1 MVHYCGV
8 ICSFELLIIIEWGE
22 SSMEK
27 NRIRKTASGRN
38 TRMTYA
44 RQKEVLEMPNLIEV
58 QKNSYQW
65 FLDEGL
71 REVFDD
77 ISPISDY
84 SGHLSL
90 EFVDF
95 ELCEDDVK
103 YSIEKC
109 KERDATYAAP
119 LKVKVRLINKEKDEI
134 TEHEIFMGDLP
145 LMTQTGTFVIN
156 GAERVIVS
164 QLVRSPGIYY
174 GIGHDKI
181 GKRLFSCTVIPNR
194 GAWLEYETDSND
206 VFYVRVDRTR
216 KVPITVLIRALGV
229 GTNDEIR
236 ELFGDEPKIEASFAK
251 DTAENYQEG
260 LLELYKKIRP
270 GEPLSVE
277 SAESLI
283 NSMFFDPRRYDLAKV
298 GRYKFNKKLM
308 FRNRIRHHI
317 LAEDVVDALTGE
329 VLAKAGDKVSVELAD
344 RIQNSAIPYVWIQT
358 EEKNVK
364 ILSNMMVDITNFV
377 ECNPRELGITELV
390 YFPVL
395 QQILKEYSD
404 DPEMLAEAIQKNVH
418 ELIPKHITKED
429 IIASINYNIHLEY
442 GIGNDDDI
450 DHLGNRRI
458 RAVGEL
464 LQNQY
469 RIGLSRLERVVR
481 ERMTTHDAEE
491 ISPQV
496 LINIKPVQAAVKEF
510 FGSSQLS
517 QFMDQNNPLGE
528 LTHKRRLSAL
538 GPGGLSRDRAGF
550 EVRDVHYTHY
560 GRMCP
565 IETPEGPNI
574 GLINSLASYAR
585 INEYGFIE
593 APYRKIDKSDPENP
607 RVTDEVVYMTADE
620 EDDYYVAQ
628 ASAPLDAEGHF
639 IRNSVSGRFE
649 TETQEY
655 PKGMFDYMDVSPKMV
670 FSVATALIPFLQND
684 DANRALMGSNMQR
697 QAVPLLFTEAPVVG
711 TGMEPKVAVDSGV
724 CVVAKKAG
732 TIDYVASDLIRMT
745 YDDGGKEEYHLT
757 KFSRSNQ
764 SNCYNQKPVVTK
776 GSHVEEGEVIADGPS
791 TSGGE
796 LALGKNPLIGFMT
809 WEGYNYED
817 AVLLSERLVQEDV
830 YTSVHIEEYEA
841 EARDTKLGPEEITRD
856 VPGVGDDALK
866 DLDDRGIIRIGAEV
880 RAGDIL
886 VGKVTPKGETELTAE
901 ERLLRAIFGEKARE
915 VRDTSLKVPHGEY
928 GIVVDAKVFTRENGD
943 ELSPGVNQAVRIYIA
958 QKRKISVGDKMA
970 GRHGNKGV
978 VSRVLPVED
987 MPYLPNGRP
996 LDIVLNPLGVPSRM
1010 NIGQVLEIHLS
1021 LAAKALGF
1029 NVATPVFDG
1038 AKESDIMD
1046 TLDLAN
1052 DYVNLEWDEFEKKH
1066 KEELLPEVM
1075 EYLSENR
1082 EHRKVWKGVPI
1093 SRDGKVRLR
1102 DGRTGEYFDSP
1113 VTIGHMHYLKL
1124 HHLVDD
1130 KIHARSTGPY
1140 SLVTQQPLGGKAQF
1154 GGQRFGEMEVWALEA
1169 YGAAYTLQEIL
1180 TVKSDDVVGRV
1191 KTYEAIIKGDNI
1203 PEPGVPESFKVLLK
1217 ELQSL
1222 GLDVRVLREDHTEVE
1237 IMESIDYG
1245 ENDYRYEIEGDSRN
1259 YDYEKNS
1266 LGSMGYQRQ
1275 EFDEDSGE
1283 LVASEEEEDVEL
1295 DMDDDFVKEDSEIF

>member
-1 MVHYCGV
+1 
-8 ICSFELLIIIEWGE
+8 
-22 SSMEK
+22 
-27 NRIRKTASGRN
+27 
-38 TRMTYA
+38 
-44 RQKEVLEMPNLIEV
+44 MPNLIEV
-58 QKNSYQW
+58 QKDSYDW
-65 FLDEGL
+65 FLKSGL
-71 REVFDD
+71 KEVFDD

-84 SGHLSL
+84 GGRLSL

-95 ELCEDDVK
+95 TLCEDDVK
-103 YSIEKC
+103 YSIEEC
-109 KERDATYAAP
+109 KQRDATYAAP
-119 LKVKVRLINKEKDEI
+119 LKVKVRLYNKEKDEI

-145 LMTQTGTFVIN
+145 LMTATGTFVIN

-174 GIGHDKI
+174 GITHDKL

-229 GTNDEIR
+229 SSNAEIV
-236 ELFGDEPKIEASFAK
+236 ELFGEEPKILASFTK
-251 DTAENYQEG
+251 DTSTNYQEG

-270 GEPLSVE
+270 GEPLAVE
-277 SAESLI
+277 NAESLI
-283 NSMFFDPRRYDLAKV
+283 MSMFFDPRRYDLAKV
-298 GRYKFNKKLM
+298 GRYKFNKKLAL
-308 FRNRIRHHI
+308 RSRIRNQI
-317 LAEDVVDALTGE
+317 LAEDVVDPSTGE
-329 VLAKAGDKVSVELAD
+329 ILAEKGTTVTLELAD
-344 RIQNSAIPYVWIQT
+344 KIQNAAVPYVWIQT
-358 EEKNVK
+358 EERNVK
-364 ILSNMMVDITNFV
+364 VLSNLMVDLKAWV
-377 ECNPRELGITELV
+377 DVDEEELGINEKV
-390 YFPVL
+390 YYPVL
-395 QQILKEYSD
+395 EKILEENTDIEEIKQ
-404 DPEMLAEAIQKNVH
+404 AIKRDIH
-418 ELIPKHITKED
+418 DLIPKHITKED
-429 IIASINYNIHLEY
+429 IFASINYNMHLEY
-442 GIGNDDDI
+442 GAGNADDI

-469 RIGLSRLERVVR
+469 RIGLSRMERVVR
-481 ERMTTHDAEE
+481 ERMTTQDIDG
-491 ISPQV
+491 ISPQS
-496 LINIKPVQAAVKEF
+496 LINIKPVTAAIKEF

-550 EVRDVHYTHY
+550 EVRDVHYSHY

-585 INEYGFIE
+585 INEYGFVE
-593 APYRKIDKSDPENP
+593 APYRRIDKSDPKNP

-620 EDDYYVAQ
+620 EDNYHVAQ
-628 ASAPLDAEGHF
+628 ANEPLDAEGHF
-639 IRNSVSGRFE
+639 LNKNVSGRYLD
-649 TETQEY
+649 ETQSYE
-655 PKGMFDYMDVSPKMV
+655 PHMFDYMDVSPKMV

-697 QAVPLLFTEAPVVG
+697 QAVPLMITDAPVVG
-711 TGMEPKVAVDSGV
+711 TGIEAKAAVDSGV

-732 TIDYVASDLIRMT
+732 TISYSCSNEIRMNN
-745 YDDGGKEEYHLT
+745 DDGTKDVYHLT
-757 KFSRSNQ
+757 KFMRSNQ
-764 SNCYNQKPVVTK
+764 SNCYNQKPIVFK
-776 GSHVEEGEVIADGPS
+776 GDHVEAGEVIADGPS
-791 TSGGE
+791 TYQGE

-817 AVLLSERLVQEDV
+817 AVLLSERLVQDDV
-830 YTSVHIEEYEA
+830 YTSIHIEEYEA
-841 EARDTKLGPEEITRD
+841 EARDTKLGPEEITKD
-856 VPGVGDDALK
+856 VPGVGDEALK
-866 DLDDRGIIRIGAEV
+866 DLDERGIIRIGAEV

-928 GIVVDAKVFTRENGD
+928 GIIVDAKVFTRENGD

-987 MPYLPNGRP
+987 MPFLPNGRP

-1021 LAAKALGF
+1021 LAAAALGF
-1029 NVATPVFDG
+1029 NVSTPIFDG
-1038 AKESDIMD
+1038 ANEKDIQD
-1046 TLDLAN
+1046 TLELAN
-1052 DYVNLEWDEFEKKH
+1052 DYVNMEWDAFSEKYKDI
-1066 KEELLPEVM
+1066 LLPEVYQ
-1075 EYLSENR
+1075 YLEEHLDHR
-1082 EHRKVWKGVPI
+1082 ELWKGVDI
-1093 SRDGKVRLR
+1093 ARDGKVQLR
-1102 DGRTGEYFDSP
+1102 DGRTGEPFDGRT
-1113 VTIGHMHYLKL
+1113 TIGHMHYLKL

-1169 YGAAYTLQEIL
+1169 YGASYTLQEIL

-1203 PEPGVPESFKVLLK
+1203 PEPGIPESFKVLLK

-1222 GLDVRVLREDHTEVE
+1222 ALDVRVLRDDNTEVK
-1237 IMESIDYG
+1237 IMESVDYG
-1245 ENDYRYEIEGDSRN
+1245 DTNLNHIIEGDRYSDREDERFG
-1259 YDYEKNS
+1259 DYGFSKK
-1266 LGSMGYQRQ
+1266 
-1275 EFDEDSGE
+1275 EFDGEEMVDVEED
-1283 LVASEEEEDVEL
+1283 EEEDSYL
-1295 DMDDDFVKEDSEIF
+1295 DLDESSDDDM

>member
-1 MVHYCGV
+1 
-8 ICSFELLIIIEWGE
+8 
-22 SSMEK
+22 
-27 NRIRKTASGRN
+27 
-38 TRMTYA
+38 
-44 RQKEVLEMPNLIEV
+44 MPNLIEV
-58 QKNSYQW
+58 QKDSYDW
-65 FLDEGL
+65 FLRSGL
-71 REVFDD
+71 KEVFDD

-84 SGHLSL
+84 GGRLSL

-95 ELCEDDVK
+95 TLCEDDVK
-103 YSIEKC
+103 YSIEEC
-109 KERDATYAAP
+109 KQRDATYAAP
-119 LKVKVRLINKEKDEI
+119 LKVKVRLYNKEKDEI

-145 LMTQTGTFVIN
+145 LMTATGTFVIN

-174 GIGHDKI
+174 GIAHDKL

-229 GTNDEIR
+229 SSNAEIV
-236 ELFGDEPKIEASFAK
+236 ELFGEEPKILASFTK
-251 DTAENYQEG
+251 DTSTNYQEG

-270 GEPLSVE
+270 GEPLAVE
-277 SAESLI
+277 NAESLI
-283 NSMFFDPRRYDLAKV
+283 MSMFFDPRRYDLAKV
-298 GRYKFNKKLM
+298 GRYKFNKKLAL
-308 FRNRIRHHI
+308 RSRIRNQI
-317 LAEDVVDALTGE
+317 LAEDVVDPSTGE
-329 VLAKAGDKVSVELAD
+329 ILAEKGTTVTLELAD
-344 RIQNSAIPYVWIQT
+344 KIQNAAVPYVWIQT
-358 EEKNVK
+358 EERNVK
-364 ILSNMMVDITNFV
+364 VLSNLMVDLKAWV
-377 ECNPRELGITELV
+377 DVDEEELGINEKV
-390 YFPVL
+390 YYPVL
-395 QQILKEYSD
+395 EKILEENTDIEEIKQ
-404 DPEMLAEAIQKNVH
+404 AIKRDIH
-418 ELIPKHITKED
+418 DLIPKHITKED
-429 IIASINYNIHLEY
+429 IFASINYNMHLEY
-442 GIGNDDDI
+442 GAGNADDI

-469 RIGLSRLERVVR
+469 RIGLSRMERVVR
-481 ERMTTHDAEE
+481 ERMTTQDIDG
-491 ISPQV
+491 ISPQS
-496 LINIKPVQAAVKEF
+496 LLNIKPVTAAIKEF

-550 EVRDVHYTHY
+550 EVRDVHYSHY

-585 INEYGFIE
+585 INQYGFVE
-593 APYRKIDKSDPENP
+593 APYRKIDKTDPSNP

-620 EDDYYVAQ
+620 EDNYHVAQ
-628 ASAPLDAEGHF
+628 ANEPLDEEGHF
-639 IRNSVSGRFE
+639 LHKNVSGRYRE
-649 TETQEY
+649 ETQEY
-655 PKGMFDYMDVSPKMV
+655 EQHMFDYMDVSPRMV

-697 QAVPLLFTEAPVVG
+697 QAVPLLTTEAPVVG
-711 TGMEPKVAVDSGV
+711 TGMETKTAVDSGV
-724 CVVAKKAG
+724 CVVARKAG
-732 TIDYVASDLIRMT
+732 TVLRSTSTDITIKN
-745 YDDGGKEEYHLT
+745 DDGTKDDYHLT
-757 KFSRSNQ
+757 KFMRSNQ
-764 SNCYNQKPVVTK
+764 SNCYNQRPIVFQ
-776 GSHVEEGEVIADGPS
+776 GEHVEAGQVIADGPS
-791 TSGGE
+791 TSNGE

-817 AVLLSERLVQEDV
+817 AVLLSERLVQNDV

-841 EARDTKLGPEEITRD
+841 ESRDTKLGPEEITRD

-866 DLDDRGIIRIGAEV
+866 DLDERGIIRIGAEV

-928 GIVVDAKVFTRENGD
+928 GIIVDAKVFTRENGD

-987 MPYLPNGRP
+987 MPFLPNGRP

-1029 NVATPVFDG
+1029 NIATPVFDG
-1038 AKESDIMD
+1038 ANEVDIQD
-1046 TLDLAN
+1046 TLELAN
-1052 DYVNLEWDEFEKKH
+1052 DYVNTEDFEEFREKYKDILAPDVMQYLDENKA
-1066 KEELLPEVM
+1066 
-1075 EYLSENR
+1075 
-1082 EHRKVWKGVPI
+1082 HRALWKGVPI

-1169 YGAAYTLQEIL
+1169 YGASYTLQEIL
-1180 TVKSDDVVGRV
+1180 TVKSDDVIGRV

-1203 PEPGVPESFKVLLK
+1203 PEPGIPESFKVLLK

-1222 GLDVRVLREDHTEVE
+1222 GLDVRVLSEDGEEVH
-1237 IMESIDYG
+1237 IMETSDYG
-1245 ENDYRYEIEGDSRN
+1245 DTDLRHVIEGDSRGRR
-1259 YDYEKNS
+1259 DEESFGKH
-1266 LGSMGYQRQ
+1266 GYTKQ
-1275 EFDEDSGE
+1275 EFSGEELVNVEEDEDI
-1283 LVASEEEEDVEL
+1283 EEDE
-1295 DMDDDFVKEDSEIF
+1295 DMIEFEESFDDEE

>member
-1 MVHYCGV
+1 
-8 ICSFELLIIIEWGE
+8 
-22 SSMEK
+22 MEK
-27 NRIRKTASGRN
+27 NRIRPVKIDKSL
-38 TRMTYA
+38 RMSYS

-58 QKNSYQW
+58 QKNSYHW

-71 REVFDD
+71 KEVFAD
-77 ISPISDY
+77 ISPIADY
-84 SGHLSL
+84 GGHLSL

-95 ELCEDDVK
+95 KLCEEDVK
-103 YSIEKC
+103 YSIEEC

-119 LKVKVRLINKEKDEI
+119 LKVKVRLYNKENDKI
-134 TEHEIFMGDLP
+134 IEHDIFMGDLP
-145 LMTQTGTFVIN
+145 LMTETGTFVIN

-174 GIGHDKI
+174 AISHDKI
-181 GKRLFSCTVIPNR
+181 GKELYSCTVIPNR

-206 VFYVRVDRTR
+206 VFSVRVDRTR
-216 KVPITVLIRALGV
+216 KVPVTVLIRSLGF
-229 GTNDEIR
+229 GSDEEILD
-236 ELFGDEPKIEASFAK
+236 LFGDEPKILASIAK
-251 DTAENYQEG
+251 DPSKNYEDG
-260 LLELYKKIRP
+260 LKELYKKIRP
-270 GEPLSVE
+270 GEPVTVE

-283 NSMFFDPRRYDLAKV
+283 TSMFFDARRYDLAKV
-298 GRYKFNKKLM
+298 GRYKFNKKLAL
-308 FRNRIRHHI
+308 RNRIRGSV
-317 LAEDVVDALTGE
+317 LAEDVVNRSTGE
-329 VLAKAGDKVSVELAD
+329 VVAEAGTKVTRELAD
-344 RIQNSAIPYVWIQT
+344 SIQNAAVDFVMIKG
-358 EEKNVK
+358 EERDIKV
-364 ILSNMMVDITNFV
+364 LSNKMVDLREYVDV
-377 ECNPRELGITELV
+377 EPKKVGITELV
-390 YFPVL
+390 YYPAL
-395 QQILKEYSD
+395 EKLMKEYSD
-404 DPEMLAEAIQKNVH
+404 AEELKEAIRKNVS

-429 IIASINYNIHLEY
+429 ILASINYNMHLEY
-442 GIGNDDDI
+442 GLGNDDDI

-481 ERMTTHDAEE
+481 ERMTTQDLDV
-491 ISPQV
+491 ISPQS
-496 LINIKPVQAAVKEF
+496 LINIKPVTAAVKEF

-550 EVRDVHYTHY
+550 EVRDVHYSHY

-574 GLINSLASYAR
+574 GLINSLACYAR
-585 INEYGFIE
+585 INEYGFVE
-593 APYRKIDKSDPENP
+593 APYRKIDKSDIENP

-620 EDDYYVAQ
+620 EDEYHVAQ
-628 ASAPLDAEGHF
+628 ANEPLDENGHF
-639 IRNSVSGRFE
+639 VRNSVAGRYRD
-649 TETQEY
+649 ETQEY
-655 PKGMFDYMDVSPKMV
+655 EKHMFDYMDVSPKMV
-670 FSVATALIPFLQND
+670 FSVATALIPFLEND

-697 QAVPLLFTEAPVVG
+697 QAVPLLTTEAPVVG
-711 TGMEPKVAVDSGV
+711 TGMEPKAAVDSGV
-724 CVVAKKAG
+724 CVVAKKSG
-732 TIDYVASDLIRMT
+732 VVDLSTAREIVIKN
-745 YDDGGKEEYHLT
+745 DDGGRDVYHLM
-757 KFSRSNQ
+757 KFARSNQ
-764 SNCYNQKPVVTK
+764 SNCYNQRPIVDK
-776 GSHVEEGEVIADGPS
+776 GERVEAGQVIADGPS
-791 TSGGE
+791 TSQGE

-817 AVLLSERLVQEDV
+817 AVLLSERLVQDDV

-841 EARDTKLGPEEITRD
+841 ESRDTKLGPEEITRD

-866 DLDDRGIIRIGAEV
+866 DLDERGIIRIGAEV

-915 VRDTSLKVPHGEY
+915 VRDTSLKVPHGES
-928 GIVVDAKVFTRENGD
+928 GIVVDAKVFTRDNGD

-1029 NVATPVFDG
+1029 NIATPVFDG
-1038 AKESDIMD
+1038 ANEIDIMD

-1052 DYVNLEWDEFEKKH
+1052 DYVNMEWKDFEKKH
-1066 KEELLPEVM
+1066 KKELLPEVLQ
-1075 EYLSENR
+1075 YLSDHRDHR
-1082 EHRKVWKGVPI
+1082 EVWKGVPI

-1169 YGAAYTLQEIL
+1169 YGASYTLQEIL
-1180 TVKSDDVVGRV
+1180 TVKSDDVIGRV
-1191 KTYEAIIKGDNI
+1191 KTYEAIIKGENI
-1203 PEPGVPESFKVLLK
+1203 PTPGIPESFKVLLK

-1222 GLDVRVLREDHTEVE
+1222 GLDVKVLRDDNTEVE
-1237 IMESIDYG
+1237 IMETIDYEDTNLHAFMAG
-1245 ENDYRYEIEGDSRN
+1245 DKFFEQEENLESHGFT
-1259 YDYEKNS
+1259 K
-1266 LGSMGYQRQ
+1266 Q
-1275 EFDEDSGE
+1275 EFNDDQE
-1283 LVASEEEEDVEL
+1283 LVDIEETEQVPKMELYDEAEE
-1295 DMDDDFVKEDSEIF
+1295 

>member
-1 MVHYCGV
+1 
-8 ICSFELLIIIEWGE
+8 
-22 SSMEK
+22 MEK
-27 NRIRKTASGRN
+27 NRIRPVTNGKSM
-38 TRMTYA
+38 RMSYS
-44 RQKEVLEMPNLIEV
+44 RQKEVLQMPNLIEV
-58 QKNSYQW
+58 QKDSYQW

-71 REVFDD
+71 REVFAD
-77 ISPISDY
+77 ISPITDY
-84 SGHLSL
+84 SNHLSL
-90 EFVDF
+90 ELVDF
-95 ELCEDDVK
+95 TLCEDEVK
-103 YSIEKC
+103 YSIEEC

-119 LKVKVRLINKEKDEI
+119 LKVKVRLHNKETGEI
-134 TEHEIFMGDLP
+134 NEHEIFMGDLP
-145 LMTQTGTFVIN
+145 LMTKTGTFVIN

-174 GIGHDKI
+174 GIAHDKI
-181 GKRLFSCTVIPNR
+181 GKELYSCTVIPNR

-229 GTNDEIR
+229 GTNAEIL
-236 ELFGDEPKIEASFAK
+236 EMFGEEPKILASFTK
-251 DTAENYQEG
+251 DTAESYQEG

-270 GEPLSVE
+270 GEPLAVD

-283 NSMFFDPRRYDLAKV
+283 TSMFFDSRRYDLAKV
-298 GRYKFNKKLM
+298 GRYKFNKKLLLK
-308 FRNRIRHHI
+308 NRIAGQV
-317 LAEDVVDALTGE
+317 LAEDVVSVITGE
-329 VLAKAGDKVSVELAD
+329 VIAEAGTEITRELAD
-344 RIQNSAIPYVWIQT
+344 EIQNAAVPYVWIAR
-358 EEKNVK
+358 EEGDRNIKV
-364 ILSNMMVDITNFV
+364 LSNLMVNLESIVDVNA
-377 ECNPRELGITELV
+377 RELGITELV
-390 YFPVL
+390 YYPVL
-395 QQILKEYSD
+395 AEILERTAGDIDELKDVVRKS
-404 DPEMLAEAIQKNVH
+404 VS

-429 IIASINYNIHLEY
+429 IFASINYNMHLEY
-442 GIGNDDDI
+442 GMGNEDDI

-481 ERMTTHDAEE
+481 ERMTTQDLEG
-491 ISPQV
+491 ISPQS
-496 LINIKPVQAAVKEF
+496 LINIKPVTAAVKEF

-550 EVRDVHYTHY
+550 EVRDVHYSHY

-574 GLINSLASYAR
+574 GLINSLATYAR
-585 INEYGFIE
+585 INEYGFVE
-593 APYRKIDKSDPENP
+593 APYRKIDKTDPKNP
-607 RVTDEVVYMTADE
+607 VVTEEVVYMTADE
-620 EDDYYVAQ
+620 EDNYHVAQ
-628 ASAPLDAEGHF
+628 ANEPLDEEGHF
-639 IRNSVSGRFE
+639 IHKNVSGRFRE
-649 TETQEY
+649 ETQEY
-655 PKGMFDYMDVSPKMV
+655 ERRMFDYMDVSPKMV
-670 FSVATALIPFLQND
+670 FSVATALIPFLEND

-697 QAVPLLFTEAPVVG
+697 QAVPLLITEAPVVG
-711 TGMEPKVAVDSGV
+711 TGMEVKSAVDSGV
-724 CVVAKKAG
+724 CVVAEQGGIVERATATEIVIKQDDTTRK
-732 TIDYVASDLIRMT
+732 T
-745 YDDGGKEEYHLT
+745 YKLT
-757 KFSRSNQ
+757 KFLRSNQ
-764 SNCYNQKPVVTK
+764 SNCYNQRTIVVK
-776 GSHVEEGEVIADGPS
+776 GERVEAGQVIADGPS
-791 TSGGE
+791 TSNGE
-796 LALGKNPLIGFMT
+796 MALGKNPLIGFMT

-817 AVLLSERLVQEDV
+817 AVLLSERLVQDDV

-856 VPGVGDDALK
+856 IPGVGDDALK

-928 GIVVDAKVFTRENGD
+928 GIVVDAKVFTRANGD
-943 ELSPGVNQAVRIYIA
+943 ELAPGVNQAVRIYIA

-987 MPYLPNGRP
+987 MPFLPNGRP

-1029 NVATPVFDG
+1029 NISTPVFDG
-1038 AKESDIMD
+1038 ANEIDIMD

-1052 DYVNLEWDEFEKKH
+1052 DYVNLSWEEFELKH

-1075 EYLSENR
+1075 EYLYENR
-1082 EHRKVWKGVPI
+1082 DHRELWKGVPL

-1191 KTYEAIIKGDNI
+1191 KTYEAIIKGENI
-1203 PEPGVPESFKVLLK
+1203 PEPGIPESFKVLLK

-1222 GLDVRVLREDHTEVE
+1222 GLDVRVLRDDNTEVQ
-1237 IMESIDYG
+1237 IMESVDYG
-1245 ENDYRYEIEGDSRN
+1245 DTNINHIIEGDRRYN
-1259 YDYEKNS
+1259 DNEDYGKH
-1266 LGSMGYQRQ
+1266 GYSKQ
-1275 EFDEDSGE
+1275 EFQGEE
-1283 LVASEEEEDVEL
+1283 LVDVEEESEEEDEFETYEEDGFEE
-1295 DMDDDFVKEDSEIF
+1295 DGFETYEEEYDDFNDKDLE